1 MNSKTTPGKPYPPT
15 ERLVNAT
22 APATSALNLEI
33 RRNIYESSGKDVTP
47 AEQYEKDANG
57 EDFGA
62 NGEARTKPLEE
73 SLKEPEK
80 EFFCHSCGKN
90 CTRVRWHNAK
100 STPGSMQGKIAAMA
114 RYDICAECFLEGRF
128 AASTTASDYTKIEYE
143 GYTSIKDRD
152 KPWNDGET
160 LLLLEGLE
168 LFDEDW
174 SSIANHVGTRTREQ
188 CVLKFLQLEIEDKY
202 LDAETGTDNG
212 ANLAYLTGGRAPFSQ
227 AENPVMSVVGF
238 LASAVDPSV
247 AAAAAGRSVEEMR
260 RTLRE
265 SLENGEDEKPSS
277 NDPAAKKETSQAEQT
292 DPKPDDAMDLDPAA
306 TTAKASPSSS
316 VPELTT
322 ITTKTKPSDPATT
335 ALALAAARSS
345 ALASHEERHMTAL
358 LSTATNLQLQK
369 LELKLQQFGEME
381 KLLQKERR
389 DLERRRRDLF
399 LERLRWTRRVDA
411 TKEAVGRGLRMSTAG
426 TISGEV
432 LKAVMDALA
441 GMGIGAVL
449 ELKERLA
456 SGGGAGE
463 GKGEDGGVAEEGPN
477 AKVDIE
483 PYGPEDQGFRSYEI

>member
-15 ERLVNAT
+15 ERLVNAA
-22 APATSALNLEI
+22 APSKSDLNLEI

-47 AEQYEKDANG
+47 VEPQDKDANG
-57 EDFGA
+57 ESSGA
-62 NGEARTKPLEE
+62 NGNSIEE

-100 STPGSMQGKIAAMA
+100 STPGSTQGKMAAMT

-128 AASTTASDYTKIEYE
+128 AASTTASDYIKIEHE

-202 LDAETGTDNG
+202 IDAEMGTDNG
-212 ANLAYLTGGRAPFSQ
+212 ANLAYLGGGRVPFSQ

-238 LASAVDPSV
+238 LAGAVDPSV
-247 AAAAAGRSVEEMR
+247 AAAAAGRTVEEMR

-265 SLENGEDEKPSS
+265 RLENGEDGSPASKP
-277 NDPAAKKETSQAEQT
+277 PAADKDTSQAEQT
-292 DPKPDDAMDLDPAA
+292 HSKADDNMDIDAST
-306 TTAKASPSSS
+306 TTAKATPSSS
-316 VPELTT
+316 ESEPAT
-322 ITTKTKPSDPATT
+322 IAKHSDPATT
-335 ALALAAARSS
+335 ALALTAARAS
-345 ALASHEERHMTAL
+345 ALASHEERYMTAL

-369 LELKLQQFGEME
+369 LELKLQQFSEME

-399 LERLRWTRRVDA
+399 LERLSWRRRV
-411 TKEAVGRGLRMSTAG
+411 EAVRDAVGKGLRMTTGGGAG
-426 TISGEV
+426 GAAGMSVEAM
-432 LKAVMDALA
+432 KAVMDALA
-441 GMGIGAVL
+441 GLGMGEEL
-449 ELKERLA
+449 ELREA
-456 SGGGAGE
+456 ETGGGGAELENGSVA
-463 GKGEDGGVAEEGPN
+463 GGGMDM
-477 AKVDIE
+477 KVDIE